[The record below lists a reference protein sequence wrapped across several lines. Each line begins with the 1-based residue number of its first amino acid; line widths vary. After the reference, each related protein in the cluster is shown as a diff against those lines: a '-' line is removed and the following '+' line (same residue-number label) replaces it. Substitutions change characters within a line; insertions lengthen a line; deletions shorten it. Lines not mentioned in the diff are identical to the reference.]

1 MRFLLDANALINL
14 LGGQPKLLKRVHRV
28 SPLDVFLSAIVVHEV
43 YFGAYKSR
51 KAEANLALLDALQFE
66 TLAFSRNDAKQAG
79 EIRAKLEASGTPI
92 GPLDTLIAG
101 QARARDLVLVT
112 HNTREF
118 SRVPGL
124 HLEDW
129 EA

>member
-14 LGGQPKLLKRVHRV
+14 LGGQPKLLKRVRQV
-28 SPLDVFLSAIVVHEV
+28 SPQDVLLSAIVVHEV

-51 KAEANLALLDALQFE
+51 RAEANLALLDALKFE
-66 TLAFSRNDAKQAG
+66 TLPFNRRDARQAG
-79 EIRAKLEASGTPI
+79 EIRAKLEAAGTPI

-112 HNTREF
+112 HNVREF
-118 SRVPGL
+118 SLVSGL
-124 HLEDW
+124 QFEDW